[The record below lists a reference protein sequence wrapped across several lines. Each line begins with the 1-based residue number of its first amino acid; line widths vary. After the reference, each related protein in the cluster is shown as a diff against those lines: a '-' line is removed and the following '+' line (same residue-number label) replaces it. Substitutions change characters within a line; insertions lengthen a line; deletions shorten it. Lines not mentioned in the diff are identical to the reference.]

1 MNTFNVK
8 LTEGGRRLG
17 HCTVRATVAR
27 GMVEGASRN
36 SQSSPPV

>member
-8 LTEGGRRLG
+8 LTEGRRLG

-27 GMVEGASRN
+27 GSVEGASRN